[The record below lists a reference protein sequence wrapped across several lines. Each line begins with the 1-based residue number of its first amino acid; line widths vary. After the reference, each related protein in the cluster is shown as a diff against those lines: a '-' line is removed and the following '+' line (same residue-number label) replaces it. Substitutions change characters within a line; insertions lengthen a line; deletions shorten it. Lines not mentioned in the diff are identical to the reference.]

1 MDLLAGMRLFTRVV
15 DAGNFTAVA
24 RELGTTQPSISRT
37 MAALETHLGVRLL
50 NRSNRAV
57 TLTDDGRLFYGLA
70 QRALDAVAEAEG
82 AVGRRRAMPA
92 GLLRMGT
99 PVAFGRLHVA
109 PRMGAFLARYP
120 DVDVELVMND
130 AFVDLV
136 GEGLDLAVRVGD
148 LSDPS
153 LIARRIGTTRRVTV
167 ASRDYVR
174 RRGAPDVPA
183 ELTAHD
189 CIIYTRLATGN
200 RWHFEGR
207 DGPITVDVKGRFA
220 ADNSEAVREAV
231 LTGLGIA
238 VVPVWL
244 FPDQAAHRH
253 VRILLRAFEPTQL
266 PIHAV
271 YSSRRQLSTKVRAM
285 IDFLAA
291 EFEKSPTLST
301 NAHTHP

>member
-1 MDLLAGMRLFTRVV
+1 
-15 DAGNFTAVA
+15 
-24 RELGTTQPSISRT
+24 
-37 MAALETHLGVRLL
+37 
-50 NRSNRAV
+50 
-57 TLTDDGRLFYGLA
+57 
-70 QRALDAVAEAEG
+70 
-82 AVGRRRAMPA
+82 
-92 GLLRMGT
+92 
-99 PVAFGRLHVA
+99 
-109 PRMGAFLARYP
+109 
-120 DVDVELVMND
+120 
-130 AFVDLV
+130 
-136 GEGLDLAVRVGD
+136 
-148 LSDPS
+148 
-153 LIARRIGTTRRVTV
+153 VTV

>member
-37 MAALETHLGVRLL
+37 MAALEAHLGVRLL